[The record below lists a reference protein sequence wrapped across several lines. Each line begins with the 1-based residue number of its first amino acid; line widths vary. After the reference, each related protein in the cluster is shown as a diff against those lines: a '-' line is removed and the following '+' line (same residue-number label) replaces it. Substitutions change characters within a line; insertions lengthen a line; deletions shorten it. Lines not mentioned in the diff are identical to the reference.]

1 MTPDLSIVIPAFNE
15 AGKIA
20 RDVEQAAGFCVGN
33 GFSGEVIVVDDG
45 SDDETSQAA
54 QKAAVPDAIDLKVLR
69 LERNTGKGAAVR
81 IGVLATSGKVVL
93 FADSGSC
100 VPFRNALPWIKLLF
114 DGDLDLA
121 LASRRHRDTVI
132 KRNRPWRRRV
142 MSRSFHWAAVLIA
155 GLPRWIRDS
164 QCGFKLFRGEVGRE
178 LFEETGTSGF
188 LFDIEVLLR
197 AVRAGYVIAEF
208 PVEWSCDLDTR
219 LRPRAVAASVLRGLF
234 RLRGL
239 FKRR

>member
-1 MTPDLSIVIPAFNE
+1 LSLDLSIVIPALNE

-20 RDVEQAAGFCVGN
+20 RDVEQAAGFCAEH
-33 GFSGEVIVVDDG
+33 GFRAEVIVVDDG
-45 SDDETSQAA
+45 SRDDTSRVARRA
-54 QKAAVPDAIDLKVLR
+54 EIPKTIELRVIR

-81 IGVLATSGKVVL
+81 AGVLASSGDVVL

-100 VPFRNALPWIKLLF
+100 IPFRNALPWVKSLRS
-114 DGDLDLA
+114 GDLDLA
-121 LASRRHRDTVI
+121 LASRRHRDSVI
-132 KRNRPWRRRV
+132 LRNRPWRRRV
-142 MSRSFHWAAVLIA
+142 LSRLFHWAAVLIV

-178 LFEETGTSGF
+178 LFEETRTSGF

-197 AVRAGYVIAEF
+197 AVKAGYVIAEF
-208 PVEWSCDLDTR
+208 PVEWSCDLDSR
-219 LRPRAVAASVLRGLF
+219 LRPHAVVSHVIRGLF
-234 RLRGL
+234 KLRGL